1 MNYFDATCPLVT
13 KVHMEVIRY
22 ARQGLDIILVG
33 HDNHPEVEGTL
44 GRFPHDSK
52 GKIYLVESEIDAKNI
67 EIDQPSNLAMVTQT
81 TLSVDDT
88 KSIIDILKKRFPRLI
103 SPSSDDICYATQ
115 NRQDAVKQLALET
128 ELIIIVGSNNSSNSN
143 RLKELSENCGVK
155 SILVDDPDEIAP
167 EQLDGIFKL
176 GISAGASAPESLVQ
190 SIVSKCQKLGFE
202 MSQEL
207 DGLKESVN
215 FKLPKELVS

>member
-1 MNYFDATCPLVT
+1 
-13 KVHMEVIRY
+13 
-22 ARQGLDIILVG
+22 
-33 HDNHPEVEGTL
+33 
-44 GRFPHDSK
+44 
-52 GKIYLVESEIDAKNI
+52 
-67 EIDQPSNLAMVTQT
+67 MVTQT

-88 KSIIDILKKRFPRLI
+88 KSIIDILKKRFPKII

-155 SILVDDPDEIAP
+155 SILVDDPDEIAL

-190 SIVSKCQKLGFE
+190 SIVLKCQKLGFE

>member
-1 MNYFDATCPLVT
+1 
-13 KVHMEVIRY
+13 MEVIRY

-44 GRFPHDSK
+44 GRFPENSV
-52 GKIYLVESEIDAKNI
+52 GNIYLVESEIDARNI
-67 EIDQPSNLAMVTQT
+67 EINQPSNLALVTQT

-88 KSIIDILKKRFPRLI
+88 RAIINTLKKRFPKLI

-115 NRQDAVKQLALET
+115 NRQDAVKQLALES
-128 ELIIIVGSNNSSNSN
+128 ELIIIVGSSNSSNSN

-155 SILVDDPDEIAP
+155 SILVDDPIDIAP

-176 GISAGASAPESLVQ
+176 GISAGASAPEHLVQ
-190 SIVSKCQKLGFE
+190 SIVKKCQNLGFE
-202 MSQEL
+202 MSEEL
-207 DGLKESVN
+207 DGLKETVN
-215 FKLPKELVS
+215 FKLPKELVT